1 MCGIAGLFAP
11 HEGYSAAQLS
21 GLAEAAASA
30 LVHRGPDDSG
40 MWADPEAGIG
50 FGHRRLSIIDL
61 SAGARQPM
69 VSACGR
75 YVIVYNG
82 EIYNF
87 ERLRKRLI
95 DKGVALRTRSDT
107 EALLESIVT
116 FGLEAALA
124 DANGMFAFGLW
135 DRETRTLRLARD
147 RFGQKPLY
155 YGWAGKNLAFGSELK
170 ALRHVPGFD
179 TTINRDAVAQLMRFA
194 MIPAPH
200 TIHPGCWKLMPGT
213 ILTIDTEAVERRT
226 LPQPVAYWSAAE
238 TATKGV
244 GDPSILS
251 DTDAVSALD
260 TELRRAVGAC
270 MVSDVPLGAFLSG
283 GIDSTVIVATMQE
296 LSDRAI
302 KTFSIGFSEADYNE
316 ADAAAEIARY
326 LRTDHTEL
334 TVTPADAQAVIPLLA
349 TMYDEPFADSSQIP
363 TYLVSKLAREKV
375 TVSLSG
381 DGGDEVFGG
390 YNRYTWAN
398 NLARAFD
405 PLPTPLRRLLR
416 GGIESVSPQR
426 WDALASIAPARYR
439 PARFGDKLHKL
450 AEVLDAPD
458 FAAIYARLVSQ
469 WKSPNRAVPNASS
482 PVTIVDDPAAWP
494 ELPSRSEQLMLL
506 DAISYLPDDIL
517 VKLDR
522 ASMAVSLESRV
533 PYLDHDLYAFAWR
546 LPITQKIRNG
556 TRKWILREV
565 LARYVPRPMFER
577 PKMGFG
583 VPVGDWLRGDL
594 REWADSFLSSERL
607 RESEI
612 FDAETIIAIWQEHL
626 AGNRNHQYL
635 LWPVLMFEAW
645 RTEIGAEPTSLAAG
659 HAR

>member
-11 HEGYSAAQLS
+11 HQGYSTAQLT

-30 LVHRGPDDSG
+30 QAHRGPDNSG
-40 MWADPEAGIG
+40 VWADTEAGVG

-69 VSACGR
+69 VSGCGR
-75 YVIVYNG
+75 YVIIYNG

-87 ERLRKRLI
+87 EVLRKRLM
-95 DKGVALRTRSDT
+95 DKGVNLRTRSDT
-107 EALLESIVT
+107 EALLESIVA

-135 DRETRTLRLARD
+135 DRETRTLQLVRD

-155 YGWAGKNLAFGSELK
+155 YGWAGKSLVFGSELK
-170 ALRHVPGFD
+170 ALAGMPGFD
-179 TTINRDAVAQLMRFA
+179 TATDPAAVAQLMRFA

-213 ILTIDTEAVERRT
+213 LLTIDRFAVERRT
-226 LPQPVAYWSAAE
+226 LPEPVAYWSAAD
-238 TATKGV
+238 TAMAGV
-244 GDPSILS
+244 GDPLILS

-260 TELRRAVGAC
+260 AELQRAVGAC

-283 GIDSTVIVATMQE
+283 GIDSTAVVATMQS

-302 KTFSIGFSEADYNE
+302 KTFTIGFSEADSNE
-316 ADAAAEIARY
+316 ADAAAEIAKH
-326 LRTDHTEL
+326 LGTDHTEL
-334 TVTPADAQAVIPLLA
+334 MVTPADAQAVIPSLPS
-349 TMYDEPFADSSQIP
+349 MYDEPFADSSQIP
-363 TYLVSKLAREKV
+363 TYLVSQLAREQV

-398 NLARAFD
+398 NLARALG
-405 PLPTPLRRLLR
+405 PVPTPLRRLLR
-416 GGIESVSPQR
+416 SAIESVSPQR
-426 WDALASIAPARYR
+426 WNALAAIAPGRYR
-439 PARFGDKLHKL
+439 PAQFGDKLHKL
-450 AEVLDAPD
+450 AEVLDAPG
-458 FAAIYARLVSQ
+458 FTTIYARLVSQ
-469 WKSPNRAVPNASS
+469 WKSPERVVPG
-482 PVTIVDDPAAWP
+482 VTLPLNVVDDAAAWP
-494 ELPSRSEQLMLL
+494 QLPSHSEQLMLL
-506 DAISYLPDDIL
+506 DAIGYLPDDIL

-533 PYLDHDLYAFAWR
+533 PFLDHELYAFAWR
-546 LPITQKIRNG
+546 LPLAQKIRGG

-565 LARYVPRPMFER
+565 LAQHVPRAMFER

-583 VPVGDWLRGDL
+583 VPIGDWLRSDL
-594 REWADSFLSSERL
+594 RDWAESLLTPQRL
-607 RESEI
+607 RESGI
-612 FDAETIIAIWQEHL
+612 LDADTIGGVWREHL
-626 AGNRNHQYL
+626 TGTRNHQYL

-645 RTEIGAEPTSLAAG
+645 RSENHHIPTS
-659 HAR
+659 HADEFYQ

>member
-11 HEGYSAAQLS
+11 HQGYSAEQLS
-21 GLAEAAASA
+21 GMAESAASA
-30 LVHRGPDDSG
+30 IAHRGPDDSG
-40 MWADPEAGIG
+40 VWADPKAGIG

-61 SAGARQPM
+61 STSARQPM

-87 ERLRKRLI
+87 EQLRQRLT
-95 DKGVALRTRSDT
+95 DKGVALRSRSDT
-107 EALLESIVT
+107 EALLESIIA

-135 DRETRTLRLARD
+135 DRETHTLRLVRD

-170 ALRHVPGFD
+170 ALARMPGFD
-179 TTINRDAVAQLMRFA
+179 TSIDKDAVAQLMRFA

-200 TIHPGCWKLMPGT
+200 TIHPGCRKLMPGT
-213 ILTIDTEAVERRT
+213 ILTIDTKSIERRA
-226 LPQPVAYWSAAE
+226 LPDPVAYWSAAE
-238 TATKGV
+238 TAMTGT
-244 GDPSILS
+244 GDPLALS
-251 DTDAVSALD
+251 DADAVSALD
-260 TELRRAVGAC
+260 TELQRAVGAC

-283 GIDSTVIVATMQE
+283 GIDSTAVVATMQH

-316 ADAAAEIARY
+316 ADAAAEIARH
-326 LRTDHTEL
+326 LGTDHTEL
-334 TVTPADAQAVIPLLA
+334 TVTPADAQAVIPSLPS
-349 TMYDEPFADSSQIP
+349 MYDEPFADSSQIP
-363 TYLVSKLAREKV
+363 TYLVSQLARKQV

-398 NLARAFD
+398 NLARAFG

-426 WDALASIAPARYR
+426 WDALAAIAPGRYR

-469 WKSPNRAVPNASS
+469 WKSPDRAVPGVTS
-482 PVTIVDDPAAWP
+482 PVSIVDDAAAWP
-494 ELPSRSEQLMLL
+494 QLPSRSEQLMLL

-533 PYLDHDLYAFAWR
+533 PYLDHELYAFAWR
-546 LPITQKIRNG
+546 LPLDKKIRTG
-556 TRKWILREV
+556 TRKWILREL
-565 LARYVPRPMFER
+565 LARHVPRQMFER

-583 VPVGDWLRGDL
+583 VPIGDWLRGDL
-594 REWADSFLSSERL
+594 RDWAESLLTPHRL

-612 FDAETIIAIWQEHL
+612 FDADTIAAVWHEHL
-626 AGNRNHQYL
+626 AGSRNHQYL

-645 RTEIGAEPTSLAAG
+645 RAEARAAPTDLAAG
-659 HAR
+659 YAQ

>member
-11 HEGYSAAQLS
+11 HEGISADRLS

-30 LVHRGPDDSG
+30 LTHRGPDDSG
-40 MWADPEAGIG
+40 VWADQEAGVG

-87 ERLRKRLI
+87 ETLRKRLTE
-95 DKGVALRTRSDT
+95 KGATLRTRSDT

-116 FGLEAALA
+116 FGLDAALSS
-124 DANGMFAFGLW
+124 ANGMFAFGLW
-135 DRETRTLRLARD
+135 DRETRTLQLVRD

-155 YGWAGKNLAFGSELK
+155 YGWAGRSFVFGSELK
-170 ALRHVPGFD
+170 ALTGMPGFD
-179 TTINRDAVAQLMRFA
+179 TAVDPSAVAQLMRFA
-194 MIPAPH
+194 TIPAPH
-200 TIHPGCWKLMPGT
+200 TIYPGCWKLLPGT
-213 ILTIDTEAVERRT
+213 ILTIDGAAIERRAI
-226 LPQPVAYWSAAE
+226 PEPAPYWSAAG
-238 TATKGV
+238 TAMAGV
-244 GDPSILS
+244 ADPLSLS
-251 DTDAVSALD
+251 DSDAVSTLD
-260 TELRRAVGAC
+260 AELQRAVGAC

-283 GIDSTVIVATMQE
+283 GIDSTAIVATMQGM
-296 LSDRAI
+296 SNRAI

-316 ADAAAEIARY
+316 ADAAAEIARH
-326 LRTDHTEL
+326 LGTDHTEL
-334 TVTPADAQAVIPLLA
+334 TVTPADAQAVIPNLP

-363 TYLVSKLAREKV
+363 TFLVSRLAREQV

-398 NLARAFD
+398 NLARAFG
-405 PLPTPLRRLLR
+405 PVPTPLRRLLR
-416 GGIESVSPQR
+416 RGLESVSPQR
-426 WDALASIAPARYR
+426 WDALASIAPDRLR
-439 PARFGDKLHKL
+439 PAQFGDKLHKL

-458 FAAIYARLVSQ
+458 FTTIYARLISQ
-469 WKSPNRAVPNASS
+469 WKSPGRAVPGVEMPGNLIDN
-482 PVTIVDDPAAWP
+482 PEAWP
-494 ELPSRSEQLMLL
+494 ALPSRSEQLMLL

-533 PYLDHDLYAFAWR
+533 PYLDHELYAFAWQ
-546 LPITQKIRNG
+546 LPLSQKIRGG

-565 LARYVPRPMFER
+565 LARHMPRTMFER

-583 VPVGDWLRGDL
+583 IPIGDWLRGDL
-594 REWADSFLSSERL
+594 RDWAESLLAPQHL
-607 RESEI
+607 RESGM
-612 FDAETIIAIWQEHL
+612 FDAETIAGIWREHL
-626 AGNRNHQYL
+626 TGSRNHQYL

-645 RTEIGAEPTSLAAG
+645 RDESRTTATNLAAES
-659 HAR
+659 AR

>member
-11 HEGYSAAQLS
+11 HEGYSAARLT
-21 GLAEAAASA
+21 GLAQAAAST

-40 MWADPEAGIG
+40 AWADPEAGVG

-87 ERLRKRLI
+87 EELRKRLSER
-95 DKGVALRTRSDT
+95 GVGLRTRSDT
-107 EALLESIVT
+107 EALLESIAA

-135 DRETRTLRLARD
+135 DRETRTLQLARD

-170 ALRHVPGFD
+170 ALTGLPGFD
-179 TTINRDAVAQLMRFA
+179 TAIDPSAVTQLMRFA

-200 TIHPGCWKLMPGT
+200 TIHPGCWKLLPGT
-213 ILTIDTEAVERRT
+213 ILTIDTAAVERRA
-226 LPQPVAYWSAAE
+226 LPEPVAYWSAAG
-238 TATKGV
+238 TAMAGTH
-244 GDPSILS
+244 DPLNLP
-251 DTDAVSALD
+251 DTDAVSALE
-260 TELRRAVGAC
+260 TELQRAVGAC

-283 GIDSTVIVATMQE
+283 GIDSTAVVATMQG

-316 ADAAAEIARY
+316 ADAAAEIARH
-326 LRTDHTEL
+326 LGTDHTEL
-334 TVTPADAQAVIPLLA
+334 MVTPADAQAVIPSLPA
-349 TMYDEPFADSSQIP
+349 MYDEPFADSSQIP
-363 TYLVSKLAREKV
+363 TYLVSQLARQQV

-398 NLARAFD
+398 NLARAFG
-405 PLPTPLRRLLR
+405 PVPTALRRLMR
-416 GGIESVSPQR
+416 GGLESVAPR
-426 WDALASIAPARYR
+426 HWDRLAAMIPGRYR
-439 PARFGDKLHKL
+439 PAQFGDKLHKL
-450 AEVLDAPD
+450 AEVLDARD

-469 WKSPNRAVPNASS
+469 WKKPERAVPGAGM
-482 PVTIVDDPAAWP
+482 PGHLVDDPESWP
-494 ELPSRSEQLMLL
+494 ALPSRSEQLMLL

-533 PYLDHDLYAFAWR
+533 PYLDHALYAFAWR
-546 LPITQKIRNG
+546 LPMSQKIRGG

-565 LARYVPRPMFER
+565 LARHVPREMFER

-594 REWADSFLSSERL
+594 REWAESLLSPQRL

-612 FDAETIIAIWQEHL
+612 IDAGAITAIWHEHL
-626 AGNRNHQYL
+626 AGSRNHQYL

-645 RTEIGAEPTSLAAG
+645 RAEPRTTATDPAAG
-659 HAR
+659 YAR